1 MPRKKL
7 PDHLGSIEVRLTS
20 RTAVWESAGMRST
33 CVMTVVLHSVLT
45 AAAQDPATLTI
56 EELEKGIEDQ
66 HPSYYYILAQKL
78 FEAGRKQDAVFWFYT
93 GQLRYRVYLAANK
106 DKLDPSGDPAVF
118 ASLSE
123 EVGKPLNE
131 YAFGDIP
138 QLAKTIDAVIAWD
151 RSHSNRLTPRDK
163 YQSEYEEIITGLIE
177 MRDEAL
183 QNANSIRQT
192 RTANGLE
199 NRN

>member
-33 CVMTVVLHSVLT
+33 CVMTV
-45 AAAQDPATLTI
+45 
-56 EELEKGIEDQ
+56 
-66 HPSYYYILAQKL
+66 
-78 FEAGRKQDAVFWFYT
+78 
-93 GQLRYRVYLAANK
+93 
-106 DKLDPSGDPAVF
+106 
-118 ASLSE
+118 
-123 EVGKPLNE
+123 
-131 YAFGDIP
+131 
-138 QLAKTIDAVIAWD
+138 
-151 RSHSNRLTPRDK
+151 

-192 RTANGLE
+192 RTLTAWKTETN
-199 NRN
+199 